1 MHQRFN
7 ARIELRRL
15 LNVQVILCI
24 VVHAYSDFKKLPN
37 LKYSMVI
44 TGFGTTLFQYYVKN

>member
-37 LKYSMVI
+37 LKIVW
-44 TGFGTTLFQYYVKN
+44 